1 VVVGAN
7 EFRNRFGWYMERA
20 AAGEEFHVERRGR
33 PFVRLTGAASQL
45 RLEGVPTLK
54 QASRG
59 LFVGR
64 HAAAKAAA

>member
-33 PFVRLTGAASQL
+33 PFVRLTGAAPQL
-45 RLEGVPTLK
+45 RLEGLP
-54 QASRG
+54 RG

-64 HAAAKAAA
+64 YATDKVAA

>member
-33 PFVRLTGAASQL
+33 PFVRLTGAAPQL
-45 RLEGVPTLK
+45 RLEGVP
-54 QASRG
+54 RG

-64 HAAAKAAA
+64 YSAEKVAA

>member
-1 VVVGAN
+1 MVGAN

-33 PFVRLTGAASQL
+33 PYVRLTGAAPQL
-45 RLEGVPTLK
+45 RLEG
-54 QASRG
+54 AAGG

-64 HAAAKAAA
+64 YAADKAAA